1 MELVTGFA
9 APRAADIR
17 QMVIDRHL
25 EACSDAIPALVAGLE
40 HSDPLVRIECL
51 EVLERVSSEDRDRSV
66 LAIGA
71 FLRKLRLRTPQKEA
85 ARRALDTSD
94 LQAAGVRRALHP

>member
-9 APRAADIR
+9 ATRAAAIR
-17 QMVIDRHL
+17 QKVIDGRV

-40 HSDPLVRIECL
+40 HSDPFVRIEYQ
-51 EVLERVSSEDRDRSV
+51 EVLERVSRDDRDRSV

-71 FLRKLRLRTPQKEA
+71 FLRKLCLRTPQKEA

-94 LQAAGVRRALHP
+94 SQAAGVRRALHP